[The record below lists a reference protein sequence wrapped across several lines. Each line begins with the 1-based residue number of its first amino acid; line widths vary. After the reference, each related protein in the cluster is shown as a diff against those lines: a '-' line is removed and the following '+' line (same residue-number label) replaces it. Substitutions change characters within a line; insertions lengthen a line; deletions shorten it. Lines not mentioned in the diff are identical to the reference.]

1 MRKRAVVGGL
11 KKMKKLTVLSL
22 IILLGV
28 FLVACSDNLNNTVY
42 ESKSSSQSEIV
53 EVTTVEATEV
63 TTFPKHPKLIDVT
76 GMTKDTATTAL
87 ENRGLK
93 VKVVEEYS
101 DTVKKDCIIDQ
112 IPKVENG
119 ITLNQGDEVTITVS
133 LGKDKDK
140 FYLSQMLYSDEKTDT
155 KRNSFSIYD
164 GEDYNND
171 KCKNALK
178 FSFTNSIHDYSE
190 EVQKEKYSTYSV
202 SYDLDSKY
210 TKFIAGLTHGGIDD
224 EMKVEILGD
233 DKLLFSQG
241 ITCESA
247 LFDVDLD
254 VKDVKILTIK
264 IGGFIHNIGNESELI
279 FNNAYFS

>member
-1 MRKRAVVGGL
+1 
-11 KKMKKLTVLSL
+11 MKKIISILLNFIL
-22 IILLGV
+22 IISITL
-28 FLVACSDNLNNTVY
+28 FLAACSENSNSTPLYQSKSNNES
-42 ESKSSSQSEIV
+42 ESKEF
-53 EVTTVEATEV
+53 TTVEVTEV
-63 TTFPKHPKLIDVT
+63 TTFPEHPELIDVT

-101 DTVKKDCIIDQ
+101 DTVEKDYIIDQ

-119 ITLNQGDEVTITVS
+119 ITLDQGDEVTITVS

-140 FYLSQMLYSDEKTDT
+140 FYLNQMLYSDEKTDT
-155 KRNSFSIYD
+155 KRNSFSVYD
-164 GEDYNND
+164 GEDYNFD

-178 FSFTNSIHDYSE
+178 FSFTNEKDNYSE
-190 EVQKEKYSTYSV
+190 EIQKTGYSTYSI

-210 TKFIAGLTHGGIDD
+210 TKFIAELTHGSIHD
-224 EMKVEILGD
+224 ETKVEILGD

-241 ITCESA
+241 ITNESA

-254 VKDVKILTIK
+254 VKDVKIFTIK
-264 IGGFIHNIGNESELI
+264 IGGFLDYNGVSEII
-279 FNNAYFS
+279 FNNAYFK